1 MKKRYF
7 ALAVMAVMLASCT
20 ANIRNTDINFEAGRD
35 MKVDA
40 SGASN
45 LTDTAQTADGDF
57 SGLIEAV
64 KSWADK
70 NVTDIVGVLKDG
82 ADVVEEELAEPEALE
97 DADTGNVVEV
107 E

>member
-1 MKKRYF
+1 MHG
-7 ALAVMAVMLASCT
+7 ALIIVLLAAIASGCT

-82 ADVVEEELAEPEALE
+82 ADVVEEELVEPEALE
-97 DADTGNVVEV
+97 DQGNVVEV

>member
-1 MKKRYF
+1 MHG
-7 ALAVMAVMLASCT
+7 ALIVILLAAMASGCT

-70 NVTDIVGVLKDG
+70 NITDIVGVLRDG
-82 ADVVEEELAEPEALE
+82 ADVVEETIAEPEALE
-97 DADTGNVVEV
+97 DAAQGNVVEV

>member
-1 MKKRYF
+1 MHG
-7 ALAVMAVMLASCT
+7 ALIVIFLAAMASGCT

-82 ADVVEEELAEPEALE
+82 ADVVEEELVEPEALE
-97 DADTGNVVEV
+97 DQGNVVEV

>member
-1 MKKRYF
+1 MA
-7 ALAVMAVMLASCT
+7 ALAIILLAAMATGGCT

-82 ADVVEEELAEPEALE
+82 SDVVEETIAEPEALE
-97 DADTGNVVEV
+97 DLTDQGNVVEV

>member
-1 MKKRYF
+1 MHG
-7 ALAVMAVMLASCT
+7 ALIVIFLAAMASGCT

-82 ADVVEEELAEPEALE
+82 ADVVEEELAEPEAL
-97 DADTGNVVEV
+97 DDSGQGNVVEV

>member
-1 MKKRYF
+1 MHG
-7 ALAVMAVMLASCT
+7 ALIVILLAAMASGCT